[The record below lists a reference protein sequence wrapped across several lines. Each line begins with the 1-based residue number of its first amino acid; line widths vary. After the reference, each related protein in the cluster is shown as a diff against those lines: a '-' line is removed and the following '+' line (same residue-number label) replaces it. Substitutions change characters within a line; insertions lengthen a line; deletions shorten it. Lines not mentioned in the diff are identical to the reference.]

1 MGGVMRT
8 PGIPWLTAPADGI
21 YDPYAAPLGEWRAL
35 RAGGRMRRGKPPP
48 LAPGAKR
55 ELERLA
61 VERAAE
67 QDVLYAEEIR
77 QIRICFNVEIHK
89 LSDEGPS

>member
-1 MGGVMRT
+1 MDALDPYGLK
-8 PGIPWLTAPADGI
+8 IPPNGA

-48 LAPGAKR
+48 LVPRAKL
-55 ELERLA
+55 ELERLV

-67 QDVLYAEEIR
+67 QDVLYAG
-77 QIRICFNVEIHK
+77 Q
-89 LSDEGPS
+89 EGQ